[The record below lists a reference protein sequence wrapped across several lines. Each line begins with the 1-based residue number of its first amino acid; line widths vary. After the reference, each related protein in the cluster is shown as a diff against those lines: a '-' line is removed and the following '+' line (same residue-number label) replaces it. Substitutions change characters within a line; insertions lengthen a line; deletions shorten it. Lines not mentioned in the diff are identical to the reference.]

1 MRISI
6 FMTLVLLLTGGL
18 FVSKDP
24 PDEPLRSTYE
34 RDADGDG
41 KPDKLVYEIKRVE
54 DHYEG
59 SLFITSAAGKI
70 LWGHEWGMS
79 ESDLLELV
87 QTEGDV
93 TNKKVNMEM
102 WVKKFLIGELNYG
115 ARFEK
120 RKLKASELGADENL
134 APYAEHF
141 HVSVASMKQTILSQK
156 VNLLFSYRAVWRE
169 DLLLLVYVPSIG
181 QFVCYQRGY

>member
-1 MRISI
+1 M
-6 FMTLVLLLTGGL
+6 G
-18 FVSKDP
+18 
-24 PDEPLRSTYE
+24 
-34 RDADGDG
+34 
-41 KPDKLVYEIKRVE
+41 
-54 DHYEG
+54 
-59 SLFITSAAGKI
+59 
-70 LWGHEWGMS
+70 
-79 ESDLLELV
+79 
-87 QTEGDV
+87 
-93 TNKKVNMEM
+93 
-102 WVKKFLIGELNYG
+102 KKFLVGELNYG

-141 HVSVASMKQTILSQK
+141 HVSVASMKQNILSQK